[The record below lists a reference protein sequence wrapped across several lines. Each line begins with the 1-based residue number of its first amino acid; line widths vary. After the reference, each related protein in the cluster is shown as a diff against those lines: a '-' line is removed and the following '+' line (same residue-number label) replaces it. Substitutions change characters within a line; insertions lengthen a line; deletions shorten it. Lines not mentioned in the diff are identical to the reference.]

1 MSKEVTMVFWDVQ
14 HGHATYVKSPNNKH
28 IVVDLG
34 IGSYDGENEK
44 GENEEFSPLLH
55 LRDNYRV
62 KQLDYVI
69 ITHPH
74 LDHIDDI
81 LNFDALNPK
90 VLLRP
95 GHLTNEEVMAGKENA
110 KDIEKQKFKKYC
122 EINDRYNQPI
132 SSDDDNNPQNPDNY
146 GGLKIKTF
154 IPSSCNHNNF
164 NNHSIVTVFEYEGI
178 KVVVPGDNEKCS
190 FDELLQKQSFKTAIA
205 DADILLAPHHGRES
219 GYHEEFVGLVNPRL
233 TIVSDG
239 RFCDTSANA
248 RYSAKSRGWYVYK
261 ESQKKWI
268 DRKCLTTNSDAE
280 ILVRF
285 GICAYDNKPFLY
297 VQLK

>member
-1 MSKEVTMVFWDVQ
+1 MAKQVTMMFWDVQ

-34 IGSYDGENEK
+34 IGSSDDKDEK
-44 GENEEFSPLLH
+44 FSPLLH
-55 LRDNYRV
+55 LRDKWRV

-81 LNFDALNPK
+81 LNFDALKPK

-95 GHLTNEEVMAGKENA
+95 KHLTNEEVMAGKENA

-122 EINDRYNQPI
+122 EINRRYNKSV
-132 SSDDDNNPQNPDNY
+132 SSDSDNNPNNPDNY

-154 IPSSCNHNNF
+154 VPSSCNHNNF

-178 KVVVPGDNEKCS
+178 KVVIPGDNEKCS
-190 FDELLQKQSFKTAIA
+190 FDELLQKQSFRTAIA
-205 DADILLAPHHGRES
+205 DAYILLAPHHGREN
-219 GYHEEFVGLVNPRL
+219 GYHKEFIELVNPRL
-233 TIVSDG
+233 TIVSDSY
-239 RFCDTSANA
+239 FKDTSANP
-248 RYSAKSRGWYVYK
+248 RYTAKSQGWSVYK
-261 ESQKKWI
+261 KSQDKWI

-280 ILVRF
+280 ILVQF
-285 GICAYDNKPFLY
+285 GIDDDKEPFLY